1 MTFRS
6 ASFNASKV
14 SQWVRS
20 VIRATSSGVCFA
32 PNRDQV
38 GAGNKRRSGPIPTK
52 LHRSNL
58 ALFDHVVSGSEQS
71 LGDVQSERLS
81 GFEIYHKLEFD
92 WLLNRKFAW
101 LFASQ
106 NTIHIRAQP
115 LD

>member
-1 MTFRS
+1 MPPTTDIALRR
-6 ASFNASKV
+6 N
-14 SQWVRS
+14 
-20 VIRATSSGVCFA
+20 IG
-32 PNRDQV
+32 RD
-38 GAGNKRRSGPIPTK
+38 GPIPTK

-58 ALFDHVVSGSEQS
+58 ALFDHVVSGTEQS
-71 LGDVQSERLS
+71 LGYVQSERLS

>member
-1 MTFRS
+1 MGHKPPRPPQAGVTGLPPI
-6 ASFNASKV
+6 AAAPA
-14 SQWVRS
+14 
-20 VIRATSSGVCFA
+20 IRHRGS
-32 PNRDQV
+32 
-38 GAGNKRRSGPIPTK
+38 SGPIPTK

-81 GFEIYHKLEFD
+81 GFEIYHKLEFG
-92 WLLNRKFAW
+92 WLLNRKIAW